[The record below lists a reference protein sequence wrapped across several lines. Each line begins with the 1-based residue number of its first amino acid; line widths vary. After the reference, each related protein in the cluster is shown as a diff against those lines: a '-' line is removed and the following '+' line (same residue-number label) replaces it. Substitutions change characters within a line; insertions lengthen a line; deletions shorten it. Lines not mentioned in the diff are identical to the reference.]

1 MAITITSKGYAKGLG
16 DSFAPKA
23 VNYGSPVA
31 IILYASIIVFSS
43 ILVLWFSLL
52 AVDVKIKNDTD
63 TLALERTKKETQK
76 QAAKQKERTFT
87 DIQKRMVQIEDI
99 INIHPNGKLLFDAL
113 SQITRGDVRFLQAD
127 INFKATDST
136 GQISM
141 TGQAIDFQ
149 ALSNQ
154 ILSFERDKQN
164 RFRSVKIGSI
174 KREVSLDGSPG
185 PVSFNLETTF
195 ERSILIPPEGGS
207 Q

>member
-16 DSFAPKA
+16 DALAPKA
-23 VNYGSPVA
+23 VNYGFSAAV
-31 IILYASIIVFSS
+31 ILYASIIIFSS
-43 ILVLWFSLL
+43 VLILWFSLL
-52 AVDVKIKNDTD
+52 AVDMKIKNDTD

-99 INIHPNGKLLFDAL
+99 INVHPNGKLLFDAL

-127 INFKATDST
+127 INFKVADST

-174 KREVSLDGSPG
+174 KREISLDGSPG

>member
-16 DSFAPKA
+16 DALAPKA
-23 VNYGSPVA
+23 VNYGFSVA
-31 IILYASIIVFSS
+31 VILYASIIIFSS
-43 ILVLWFSLL
+43 VLILWFSLL
-52 AVDVKIKNDTD
+52 AVDMKIKNDTD

-99 INIHPNGKLLFDAL
+99 INVHPNGKLLFDAL

-127 INFKATDST
+127 INFKVADST

-174 KREVSLDGSPG
+174 KREISLDGSPG